1 MAEKISHYSYIFV
14 SEQPSEW
21 MPAKTED
28 GKILNDRYLNSSTV
42 AFSQLGA
49 PEVQLNFN
57 AEGAKIFAEL
67 TKRLVGKPIAIFV
80 GGELITAP
88 TVNAMIPDGRAVITG
103 KYSVEEAQKLAN
115 DITTGIVPAPIYLT
129 SERMIDAKIGADS
142 LRLLMQA

>member
-1 MAEKISHYSYIFV
+1 
-14 SEQPSEW
+14 